1 MNFIFFLFL
10 IKRSEKQTIL
20 NRIMKITNLN
30 HKFDS
35 LVFDLETKT
44 IQNTN
49 DQKNQMFLRII
60 IEKEKN
66 MFSWIKEN
74 EQSRCKS
81 RTWNKTRN

>member
-1 MNFIFFLFL
+1 MVNELHFFLFL
-10 IKRSEKQTIL
+10 IKRSEKQTII

-35 LVFDLETKT
+35 LGFDLETKT

-49 DQKNQMFLRII
+49 DQKYQMVLRII

-66 MFSWIKEN
+66 MFS
-74 EQSRCKS
+74 
-81 RTWNKTRN
+81 